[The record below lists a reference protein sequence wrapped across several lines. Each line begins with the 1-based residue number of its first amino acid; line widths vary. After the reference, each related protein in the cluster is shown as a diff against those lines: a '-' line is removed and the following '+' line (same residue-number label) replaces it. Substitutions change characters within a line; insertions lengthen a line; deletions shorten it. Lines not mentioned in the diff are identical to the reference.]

1 MVYTGHGRAQR
12 QGQTTAAMGLVVRGC
27 ASFGVPWCG
36 RVACHLPAACGRLPA
51 VVAEGPAA
59 YAS

>member
-1 MVYTGHGRAQR
+1 MVYTGHGRT
-12 QGQTTAAMGLVVRGC
+12 QGQGPTTAAMGLVVRGC
-27 ASFGVPWCG
+27 ASFGVPWCV
-36 RVACHLPAACGRLPA
+36 RVACHLPA